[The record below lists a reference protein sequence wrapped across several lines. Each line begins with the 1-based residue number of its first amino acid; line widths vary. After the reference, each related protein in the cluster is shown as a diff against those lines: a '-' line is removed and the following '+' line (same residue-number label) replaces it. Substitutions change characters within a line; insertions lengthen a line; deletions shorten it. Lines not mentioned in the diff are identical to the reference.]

1 MDSADTVRIDLGAA
15 RECTASEPRL
25 RGQGSVHQ
33 LQAVYEQQGP
43 ERLLA
48 GLHGGFALVLP
59 DRRSGRILIARDRLG
74 IEPVYWR
81 KDGDTLLVGSRMR
94 DILAS
99 VSSPK
104 IDRDAVAQFLAF
116 GCIPHPRSLIEGI
129 HKLPP
134 GHFIEMDPAGD
145 LCPESR
151 PYWQPSFRHPSSQ
164 PATEDVLRRVD
175 DLLCAAVSRSAEGC
189 TPGVLLSGGIDSALI
204 LAELASCHR
213 RAGRSERIQ
222 TFTIGF
228 MEPGYTELAAARQI
242 AHHHRADHHELLLT
256 FGDFTRA
263 LPGLAEAYDEPI
275 GSPSAV
281 PEYLL
286 SRFAAQR
293 MDVVLSGEGADEL
306 FAGYPKYAADGL
318 SRYLDWMPD
327 VVRGRLLRGAAAI
340 VPGRQRSIRQAL
352 VALALADPTERC
364 AGWINPADG
373 MGELLADDLR
383 QRLGASASVQR
394 LREELDACDS
404 EDALDRLLHC
414 EMRIPLPEG
423 VLLRMRRTRDACGLR
438 WGAPFLDEALVDYAA
453 SLPAVLKTDGRN
465 TKLILRTLARRHAA
479 HRPIHRRKMNFSV
492 PMEMWLAGPM
502 RAVAADLL
510 LNDAAIARGYC
521 NPDALRRMLTGRSRT
536 VTVRGIWG
544 LMALELWHRAIEG
557 CLEDAPPPGALRE
570 RPSSG

>member
-1 MDSADTVRIDLGAA
+1 MDSADTVRIDLRAGREHAA
-15 RECTASEPRL
+15 PEPRL

-33 LQAVYEQQGP
+33 LQAIYEQQGA
-43 ERLLA
+43 ERVLA
-48 GLHGGFALVLP
+48 GLQGGFALVLP
-59 DRRSGRILIARDRLG
+59 DRHCGRILVARDRLG
-74 IEPVYWR
+74 IQPVYWR
-81 KDGDTLLVGSRMR
+81 RGGDTLLVGSRMR
-94 DILAS
+94 DILAAAPL
-99 VSSPK
+99 SSPT

-134 GHFIEMDPAGD
+134 GHFIEIDPAGGVR
-145 LCPESR
+145 PESR

-175 DLLCAAVSRSAEGC
+175 DLLCAAVRRSADGFM
-189 TPGVLLSGGIDSALI
+189 PGVLLSGGIDSALI

-213 RAGRSERIQ
+213 RAGRRERIQ

-306 FAGYPKYAADGL
+306 FAGYTKCAADGL
-318 SRYLDWMPD
+318 SRYFDWMPD
-327 VVRGRLLRGAAAI
+327 GVRGRLLRGAAAI
-340 VPGRQRSIRQAL
+340 VPSRQPWARQAL
-352 VALALADPTERC
+352 AALALADPAERC
-364 AGWINPADG
+364 AGWINPSDG

-383 QRLGASASVQR
+383 QRLWESASVQR
-394 LREELDACDS
+394 LREELEACDS

-423 VLLRMRRTRDACGLR
+423 VLLRMRRTREACGLR
-438 WGAPFLDEALVDYAA
+438 WGAPFLDEALVEYAA
-453 SLPAVLKTDGRN
+453 SLPASLKTDGWN
-465 TKLILRTLARRHAA
+465 TKLILRALARRHAA
-479 HRPIHRRKMNFSV
+479 HRPIHRRMMNFSV

-502 RAVAADLL
+502 RAFAADLL
-510 LNDAAIARGYC
+510 LSDAAIARGYC
-521 NPDALRRMLTGRSRT
+521 DPDALRRMLTGRSRAIS
-536 VTVRGIWG
+536 VRGIWG
-544 LMALELWHRAIEG
+544 LMALELWHRANDGSTEG
-557 CLEDAPPPGALRE
+557 SRLLQAMRG
-570 RPSSG
+570 